1 MLNQAQGASTATA
14 HAAIYEQM
22 ALKNSEYY
30 LEKETGKFDGNLID
44 YLKDEKKVIKEVAE
58 VDGYVIDVVALTGEK
73 QKYGNGTDGK
83 TDVYKLEEAILET
96 STNKKYNVIYCKT
109 ESDKEILGTLEDNAK
124 NEDLITFTIDGVSF
138 TARKGMTWKDWVN
151 SDYCKTDWRF
161 DEVGGGFFVKKD
173 GDWLVIRDDAAT
185 SQDSDTVILA
195 VSYTT
200 HLELED

>member
-151 SDYCKTDWRF
+151 SDYCNKTEWEFGTDYYWL
-161 DEVGGGFFVKKD
+161 EVCVD
-173 GDWLVIRDDAAT
+173 GVRWWING
-185 SQDSDTVILA
+185 SDSNQQGTCMEILGID
-195 VSYTT
+195 YFTRIQK
-200 HLELED
+200 